1 LNLKQGCQP
10 FYREVMSFLVT
21 AHGVVSERGEFSLK
35 EEYPLRVLEFLISAQ
50 LKNIWIFILQNS
62 A

>member
-1 LNLKQGCQP
+1 
-10 FYREVMSFLVT
+10 MSSLVT

-35 EEYPLRVLEFLISAQ
+35 EKYPVRVLEFLISAQ
-50 LKNIWIFILQNS
+50 LKSIWIFILQNS